1 MGGCHWP
8 PKLFMG
14 PLAAIRAY
22 PNTVL
27 MSTNINFKNH
37 FLIAM
42 PNMDDPNFAHSI
54 TYVCEHNDDG
64 AMGIVVNRP
73 MALTVAQIFEH
84 LDIKKFD
91 ERFSQQPVLC
101 GGPVQMERGF
111 VLHRDKHPWDSTM
124 EVQDGI
130 FLTTSKDVLVAMADN
145 RGPQDALIALGYA
158 GWGEGQLDEEMA
170 NNAWLCVPATEEIL
184 FNLPFDQRWHAA
196 ARLLG
201 VDLSLLSTQVG
212 HA

>member
-1 MGGCHWP
+1 
-8 PKLFMG
+8 
-14 PLAAIRAY
+14 
-22 PNTVL
+22 
-27 MSTNINFKNH
+27 MSAHTSFKNH

-42 PNMDDPNFAHSI
+42 PTMEDPNFAHTI
-54 TYVCEHNDDG
+54 TYICEHSEDG

-73 MALTVAQIFEH
+73 LDLTIAQIFEH
-84 LDIKKFD
+84 LDIAPVA
-91 ERFSQQPVLC
+91 ERFQKQHVLR
-101 GGPVQMERGF
+101 GGPVQTERGF
-111 VLHRDKHPWDSTM
+111 VLHRDKRPWDSTL

-130 FLTTSKDVLVAMADN
+130 FLSTSKEILVAMAED

-158 GWGEGQLDEEMA
+158 GWGEGQLDEEMV
-170 NNAWLCVPATEEIL
+170 NNAWLSVPATEQIL
-184 FNLPFDQRWHAA
+184 FDLPFEQRWHAA

>member
-1 MGGCHWP
+1 M
-8 PKLFMG
+8 KTE
-14 PLAAIRAY
+14 
-22 PNTVL
+22 N
-27 MSTNINFKNH
+27 SFKNH

-42 PNMDDPNFAHSI
+42 PTLEDPNFAQTI

-73 MALTVAQIFEH
+73 NGLSVAQIFEH
-84 LDIKKFD
+84 LDIQPVDDRFD
-91 ERFSQQPVLC
+91 EQQVLR
-101 GGPVQMERGF
+101 GGPVQTERGF
-111 VLHRDKHPWDSTM
+111 VLHRDKREWDSTI

-130 FLTTSKDVLVAMADN
+130 YLSTSKEILQAMAEG
-145 RGPQDALIALGYA
+145 RGPDNALIALGYA
-158 GWGEGQLDEEMA
+158 GWSAGQLDEEMA
-170 NNAWLCVPATEEIL
+170 NNAWLSVPASEHIL
-184 FNLPFDQRWHAA
+184 FDIPFEQRWHAA

>member
-1 MGGCHWP
+1 
-8 PKLFMG
+8 
-14 PLAAIRAY
+14 
-22 PNTVL
+22 
-27 MSTNINFKNH
+27 MSAHISFKNH

-42 PNMDDPNFAHSI
+42 PSMEDPNFAQSI
-54 TYVCEHNDDG
+54 TYICEHSEDG

-73 MALTVAQIFEH
+73 LGLTVAQIFDH
-84 LDIKKFD
+84 LEIQPIDD
-91 ERFSQQPVLC
+91 RFTRQQVLR

-111 VLHRDKHPWDSTM
+111 VLHRDKRPWDSTL

-130 FLTTSKDVLVAMADN
+130 FLSTSKEILVAMAQN
-145 RGPQDALIALGYA
+145 RGPADALIALGYA
-158 GWGEGQLDEEMA
+158 GWSAGQLDEEMV
-170 NNAWLCVPATEEIL
+170 NNAWLSVPATEHIL
-184 FNLPFDQRWHAA
+184 FDLPFEERWHAA